1 MQQIRISTRATAA
14 QRSAWQAAAHAMGM
28 TPSEYVRRAIEGQ
41 MRADCKEA
49 AEAVQCTHIVLAA
62 AHDAGCDAT
71 QEQAR
76 YAAANLRWA
85 ALASALEDFAHG

>member
-1 MQQIRISTRATAA
+1 MSKMITLRTRQPEIDALKTAA
-14 QRSAWQAAAHAMGM
+14 SAMDMHVSQ
-28 TPSEYVRRAIEGQ
+28 YIRRAIEAQ
-41 MRADCKEA
+41 MRADRDEA

-62 AHDAGCDAT
+62 AHDAGRDAT

>member
-1 MQQIRISTRATAA
+1 MNNLITLRATSGQARA
-14 QRSAWQAAAHAMGM
+14 LKEGARSCGM
-28 TPSEYVRRAIEGQ
+28 TASEYIRRAVETQ
-41 MRADCKEA
+41 MRADHEEA

-62 AHDAGCDAT
+62 AHDAGRDAT

-85 ALASALEDFAHG
+85 TLCAALEDFRHG